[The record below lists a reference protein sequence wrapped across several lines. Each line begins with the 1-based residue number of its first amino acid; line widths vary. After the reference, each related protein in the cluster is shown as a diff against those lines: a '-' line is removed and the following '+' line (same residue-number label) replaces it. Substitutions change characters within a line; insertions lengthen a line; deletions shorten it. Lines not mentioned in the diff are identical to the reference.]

1 MSYKWV
7 KKWAVPSDTSME
19 IYTVS
24 ISVDEVWGCS
34 CPHWKFR
41 KMECDH
47 IRKVKKEVAWKEG
60 DIGNFIE
67 LTALRVKKL
76 KEKGKTDAQI
86 DKDLNTTCQPKE
98 TR

>member
-7 KKWAVPSDTSME
+7 KKWYVPSDSDNRCK
-19 IYTVS
+19 YTVS

-41 KMECDH
+41 KQECNH
-47 IRKVKKEVAWKEG
+47 IQKVKKDIAWKTG

-67 LTALRVKKL
+67 LSALRVQKL

-86 DKDLNTTCQPKE
+86 DKDLNQTCQIKS
-98 TR
+98 T